1 MFSSVLFFF
10 FFLKD
15 FWQSRDLFFPL
26 FCTFH
31 GSSQKREPHN
41 LFFIFNFYNRL
52 ILPLY
57 FEFAFFHLTIYCK
70 HPSCLGH
77 WKISIQHFPLCCIC
91 ACVCGTCLCHNL
103 FNPYSWAFRLFM
115 FYWCKNKYSRRHY
128 SIYVLYQMCFFF
140 TVRIH
145 ELELLSD
152 IESF

>member
-1 MFSSVLFFF
+1 MTDVNMDSAGTQKLPNVLVILAILVLVLYIYLCDSSPFSKISFFLLFKTSFGLTYFLSFQCSVLCFFFF

-77 WKISIQHFPLCCIC
+77 
-91 ACVCGTCLCHNL
+91 
-103 FNPYSWAFRLFM
+103 
-115 FYWCKNKYSRRHY
+115 
-128 SIYVLYQMCFFF
+128 
-140 TVRIH
+140 
-145 ELELLSD
+145 
-152 IESF
+152 